1 MLKKDK
7 ACKFWLK
14 NCKIRF
20 FGPGDKPGLFFALL
34 LACLSNF
41 KKNFLPASPCA
52 PLHYLCA
59 AKNHSIIK

>member
-1 MLKKDK
+1 MLKIDK

-20 FGPGDKPGLFFALL
+20 FCPGDKPGLFFAPTPPPL
-34 LACLSNF
+34 F
-41 KKNFLPASPCA
+41 KFQKKLPACISFA